1 MIKVIGSTSVDNLL
15 YALLLLDYIE
25 RDALG
30 RLRFCSDMLTIKGIK
45 YTVWLVPMTSCHKYS
60 VAKKYTLETLIEAS
74 QKVYIYLH
82 S

>member
-30 RLRFCSDMLTIKGIK
+30 RWRFCSDMLTIKDINVH
-45 YTVWLVPMTSCHKYS
+45 VWLVPMTSCHKCFQ
-60 VAKKYTLETLIEAS
+60 KYTIETLIETS
-74 QKVYIYLH
+74 QNSVH
-82 S
+82 